1 MPGHDANFATGIA
14 DIYARLL
21 VPMLFEPFARDLA
34 ARVDA
39 SAHDVLETAAGTG
52 ALTRKLAARLPDARI
67 IATDLNAPMLEV
79 ADHEPGTANVR
90 WRVADAQS
98 LPFDDDAFDAV
109 LCQFGV
115 MFFPDRVLGYTE
127 ARRVL
132 RDGGVFLFNAWD
144 AIEANPITATIT
156 DALAQRFPDDPPTFM
171 ARVPHGYH
179 DAARIEADVRRAGFV
194 DIHIRAVDAT
204 AIASSAE
211 DAATAFCAGTPLRH
225 EIEAR
230 DPGGVDDAIV
240 HVTSALRKRFG
251 DGHIEAPMRALVVEA
266 RG

>member
-1 MPGHDANFATGIA
+1 MPEHDANFATGIA

-39 SAHDVLETAAGTG
+39 SARDVLETAAGTG
-52 ALTRKLAARLPDARI
+52 ALTREIAARLPDARI
-67 IATDLNAPMLEV
+67 IATDLSAPMLDV
-79 ADHEPGTANVR
+79 AHHEPGVAGVR

-98 LPFDDDAFDAV
+98 LPFDDDTFDAV

-132 RDGGVFLFNAWD
+132 RDRGVFLFNAWD

-171 ARVPHGYH
+171 VRVPHGYH

-194 DIHIRAVDAT
+194 DIHITTVAAT
-204 AIASSAE
+204 TIASSAE

-230 DPGGVDDAIV
+230 DPGGLDDAIAIT
-240 HVTSALRKRFG
+240 TSALCDRFG
-251 DGHIEAPMRALVVEA
+251 GGRIEAPMRARVVEA